1 MNTNTGNTENTE
13 NSEITQIAAKVGEGV
28 FQKYVIPRV
37 DIQLEASKV
46 TGITYSHSTNII
58 YVHGEKV
65 EAISIQ
71 KALLDFVEFVLNA
84 CNLLMELLLPVKSL
98 NQNYKKYY
106 NRNYELCYLPVSQIF
121 TCLPPTARVQ
131 QIII

>member
-1 MNTNTGNTENTE
+1 MKEGPTYESQYQLNTNTGNTENTYQISHPMTISGSE
-13 NSEITQIAAKVGEGV
+13 SRVFFYLETTGLGKNSDITQIAAKVDEGL

-46 TGITYSHSTNII
+46 TGIKYSHSTNIM

-71 KALLDFVEFVLNA
+71 KALLDFLEFVLNA
-84 CNLLMELLLPVKSL
+84 CNLLKEL
-98 NQNYKKYY
+98 
-106 NRNYELCYLPVSQIF
+106 
-121 TCLPPTARVQ
+121 
-131 QIII
+131 

>member
-1 MNTNTGNTENTE
+1 MKEGPTYESQYELNTNTGNTENTYQIPHLMTISGSE
-13 NSEITQIAAKVGEGV
+13 SRVFFDLETTGLGKNSEIAQIAAKVDEGV

-46 TGITYSHSTNII
+46 TGITYSHSTNIV

-71 KALLDFVEFVLNA
+71 KALLDFLEFVLNA
-84 CNLLMELLLPVKSL
+84 CNLLMEL
-98 NQNYKKYY
+98 
-106 NRNYELCYLPVSQIF
+106 
-121 TCLPPTARVQ
+121 
-131 QIII
+131 

>member
-1 MNTNTGNTENTE
+1 MKEGPTYESQYELNTNTGNTENTYQIPHPMTISG
-13 NSEITQIAAKVGEGV
+13 SESRVFFYLETTGLGKNRDITQIAAKVDEGV
-28 FQKYVIPRV
+28 FQEYVIPRV

-46 TGITYSHSTNII
+46 TGITYSHSTNIM

-84 CNLLMELLLPVKSL
+84 CNLLKEL
-98 NQNYKKYY
+98 
-106 NRNYELCYLPVSQIF
+106 
-121 TCLPPTARVQ
+121 
-131 QIII
+131 